1 MQCNN
6 IMKENR
12 DTVFVCFMLNCMA
25 SQTDGYEC
33 PKGTY
38 SCRAS
43 TICVTSDEVCDG
55 VKHCPGADD
64 ELFCGN
70 AFNVIQLQLR
80 SIQDNNDD
88 INTQIKLIKQRK
100 IICVCYFLP
109 LPK

>member
-1 MQCNN
+1 
-6 IMKENR
+6 
-12 DTVFVCFMLNCMA
+12 MA

-88 INTQIKLIKQRK
+88 INTQIKLFKQRK
-100 IICVCYFLP
+100 IICVCYFLTP
-109 LPK
+109 SKISLII